1 MDFKRVVNAYLD
13 GYMDIQELKRYLN
26 FREEND
32 IEVERAIKNWNGEED
47 FLRYWRRTLK
57 NIQRKKIYQNNQRLV
72 DNYLEEYFNFE
83 VNKREDLL
91 EECDKFLVFA
101 NSQEISVYNASIRAY
116 RKSLKFREL
125 VKKYFIEDMEWFR
138 EVALGSYRLG
148 EFGDVILRVQNLE
161 KYIRGQNE
169 ELVKRYQSGEE
180 NLLEDII
187 LNNKGLVDFC
197 VIKFLRAKTYQS
209 LTKEDLEQEG
219 IVALIKA
226 VRNYD
231 EAMENSFSVYAY
243 KAITNGII
251 RAIYNYDRMVRLPVD
266 MEEKMDII
274 YKEKKQSEEMGKKVN
289 IKSLMAR
296 IGGDVEKY
304 QWAWYF
310 RERLQ
315 SLDTLVEI
323 DGEMEALVSTVAG
336 DTDVCLELERQETK
350 EEVEDLLLS
359 LTSRQFRVIS
369 LYYGFDNRGGYGKR
383 EIANMLGTS
392 DANIYCYMKLA
403 HEKLKKILD
412 KKYSR

>member
-180 NLLEDII
+180 NLLEDIF
-187 LNNKGLVDFC
+187 V
-197 VIKFLRAKTYQS
+197 
-209 LTKEDLEQEG
+209 
-219 IVALIKA
+219 
-226 VRNYD
+226 
-231 EAMENSFSVYAY
+231 
-243 KAITNGII
+243 
-251 RAIYNYDRMVRLPVD
+251 
-266 MEEKMDII
+266 
-274 YKEKKQSEEMGKKVN
+274 
-289 IKSLMAR
+289 
-296 IGGDVEKY
+296 
-304 QWAWYF
+304 
-310 RERLQ
+310 
-315 SLDTLVEI
+315 
-323 DGEMEALVSTVAG
+323 
-336 DTDVCLELERQETK
+336 
-350 EEVEDLLLS
+350 
-359 LTSRQFRVIS
+359 
-369 LYYGFDNRGGYGKR
+369 
-383 EIANMLGTS
+383 
-392 DANIYCYMKLA
+392 
-403 HEKLKKILD
+403 
-412 KKYSR
+412 